1 MYAVRPARYT
11 LDELI
16 AQSRE
21 VLARATP
28 TSVEPAPFVWSSC
41 EGRWINNPEF
51 ATFKHGKFQK

>member
-11 LDELI
+11 LEELI
-16 AQSRE
+16 SESRE

-28 TSVEPAPFVWSSC
+28 ASVEPAPFVWCSI